1 MFLDRIAAPFEFETR
16 RSKQVLGR
24 VIRVIQLLNVGNWI
38 ARVLLMLQAHYPI
51 YLTVTKG

>member
-1 MFLDRIAAPFEFETR
+1 MFRDRIAAPFEFETR